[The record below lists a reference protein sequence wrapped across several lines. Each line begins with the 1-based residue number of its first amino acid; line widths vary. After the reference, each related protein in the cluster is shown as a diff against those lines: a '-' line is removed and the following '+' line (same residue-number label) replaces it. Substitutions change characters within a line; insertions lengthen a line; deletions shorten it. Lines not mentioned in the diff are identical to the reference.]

1 MNSKRKGTLLAASI
15 GSTILVFILV
25 FGTIWSG
32 NRARNDTESAV
43 RSPATTRR
51 WCWGS
56 WASAATWRFPAK
68 RPSRW

>member
-1 MNSKRKGTLLAASI
+1 MNSTRKGTLLAASI

-43 RSPATTRR
+43 RSV
-51 WCWGS
+51 S
-56 WASAATWRFPAK
+56 LL
-68 RPSRW
+68 